1 MELGLSIYMSLS
13 PKCNV
18 SYIWSILIKRNSNMD
33 GNRLKIRFDHYIIH
47 KEKRAITAR
56 HFSNPHIF
64 QQGVLK
70 IHPKMIL
77 SYLLTDCKQEIT
89 PPR

>member
-18 SYIWSILIKRNSNMD
+18 PYIWSILIKRNSNMD

-47 KEKRAITAR
+47 KEKASHKSSPFPKSTHLSAR
-56 HFSNPHIF
+56 SANNS
-64 QQGVLK
+64 
-70 IHPKMIL
+70 PKNDFIIL
-77 SYLLTDCKQEIT
+77 VNKL
-89 PPR
+89 